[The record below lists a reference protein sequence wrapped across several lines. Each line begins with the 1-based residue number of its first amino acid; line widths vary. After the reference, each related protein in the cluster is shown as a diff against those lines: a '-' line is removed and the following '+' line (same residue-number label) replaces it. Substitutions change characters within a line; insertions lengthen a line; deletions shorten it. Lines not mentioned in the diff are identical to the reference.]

1 MPVEMTRA
9 KLDGYRKLVQEI
21 PILECELREL
31 WLTDKGMGK
40 RRLFSDRRNRKVSWV
55 LIMSDTIGGKNLCSG
70 RKRKPE
76 QSVNGSR
83 Q

>member
-9 KLDGYRKLVQEI
+9 KLDGYRKLA
-21 PILECELREL
+21 
-31 WLTDKGMGK
+31 
-40 RRLFSDRRNRKVSWV
+40 WV